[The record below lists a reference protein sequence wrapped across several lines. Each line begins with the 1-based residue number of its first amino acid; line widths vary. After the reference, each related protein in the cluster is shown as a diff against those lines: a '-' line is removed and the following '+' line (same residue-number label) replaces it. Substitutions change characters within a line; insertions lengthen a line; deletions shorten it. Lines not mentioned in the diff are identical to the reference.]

1 MRRFSIPVIS
11 QSQRVRYTWPVLVS
25 ISLLTCISSLPAR
38 AQQDSSKASPTPVQ
52 TARDISELSVSVSI
66 FDPGIPADTSTH
78 RRLQVYPKIREI
90 EALFL
95 PFVLRETLL
104 RTHEWGPVRVVPEPD
119 IAAELLLSGTILR
132 SDGEVL
138 ELRVRAV
145 DASGRVWIDKPYR
158 GVDTSNIT
166 SKEALKS
173 GISRYQKLYDNVA
186 KDLQAARA
194 LMDQKALNDIVEIS
208 LLRYAGHLVPSVF
221 GDYLSEES
229 DGIYKLNRL
238 PAADDPIIERI
249 ARIRDVEYVMT
260 DAVDKKFKELHAD
273 IAEVYDLWR
282 KYRREYI
289 QYQKDEAEHARTS
302 NSSAPR
308 GSYEAIKKSYDNFKW
323 ARLAEQE
330 QSKWAEGFDTEV
342 GGTVEA
348 VEARV
353 AELEG
358 WVDQHYAEWD
368 RMLSEIFLLES
379 GAE

>member
-1 MRRFSIPVIS
+1 VRHISISAINRL
-11 QSQRVRYTWPVLVS
+11 QRIGYTWQVLVS
-25 ISLLTCISSLPAR
+25 ISLVTCVLSLSAR
-38 AQQDSSKASPTPVQ
+38 AQQDSSEATPTPVQ
-52 TARDISELSVSVSI
+52 IERDISELNVSVSI
-66 FDPGIPADTSTH
+66 FDPGIPADASTH

-104 RTHEWGPVRVVPEPD
+104 RTHEWGPVRVVPKPD
-119 IAAELLLSGTILR
+119 VAAELLLSGTILR
-132 SDGEVL
+132 SDGELL
-138 ELRVRAV
+138 ELQVRAV
-145 DASGRVWIDKPYR
+145 DASGRIWIDKAYR
-158 GVDTSNIT
+158 GVDTSNT
-166 SKEALKS
+166 SSMEALQS
-173 GISRYQKLYDNVA
+173 GISRYQKLYDNIA
-186 KDLQAARA
+186 TDLQAARA
-194 LMDQKALNDIVEIS
+194 LLDVKALNDIVEIS

-221 GDYLSEES
+221 GDYLREEP

-238 PAADDPIIERI
+238 PATGDPIIERI
-249 ARIRDVEYVMT
+249 ERIRDVEYVMT
-260 DAVDKKFKELHAD
+260 DAVDKKFKELYED

-302 NSSAPR
+302 TSSARP
-308 GSYEAIKKSYDNFKW
+308 GSYEAIKKSYENFKW

-330 QSKWAEGFDTEV
+330 QAKWAEGFDTEV